1 VPEVAGPR
9 SLRHLIDAVLIV
21 SSDLDLPSM
30 LLRIVH
36 AAVDLVDARFGA
48 LGVLDATQSRL
59 AQFITVGLDDE
70 ARARIGDLPEGHGL
84 LGALIVDARPLRLPD
99 LRLHPDSY
107 GFPPNHPEMRSFLG
121 VPIRVRDEVFGN
133 LYLTDKTTAD
143 AFTDVDEELAVGLAG
158 AAGVAI
164 ENTRLHTR
172 LYEIGMI
179 EDRERI
185 ARDLHDTVIQ
195 RLFATGL
202 ALQGAA
208 RMATSDPEATQQRIE
223 TAIDDLDTTVK
234 QIRTSIF
241 DLEASGPRDTSLREQ
256 VLAIAREATTSLRS
270 DPRVRFDGPVD
281 TVVTEPITAHLLAT
295 LREALS
301 NVARHAEAS
310 EVEID
315 VVARDGQLSLQVT
328 DDGIGPTLGDAGDQ
342 HDHLGLGLTNLARR
356 AEVLG
361 GTLQLEPRDPRGTRL
376 VWRVPLS

>member
-1 VPEVAGPR
+1 MPEVADPR
-9 SLRHLIDAVLIV
+9 SLRHLLDAVLTV

-30 LLRIVH
+30 LLRIVQ

-48 LGVLDATQSRL
+48 LGVLDASQSRL
-59 AQFITVGLDDE
+59 AQFVTVGLDDD

-107 GFPPNHPEMRSFLG
+107 GFPPNHPPMRSFLG

-143 AFTDVDEELAVGLAG
+143 AFTDVDEELVVGLAG

-164 ENTRLHTR
+164 ENARLHTR

-202 ALQGAA
+202 SLQGAA
-208 RMATSDPEATQQRIE
+208 RMATSDPAATQQRIE

-241 DLEASGPRDTSLREQ
+241 DLEASGPRDASLREH
-256 VLAIAREATTSLRS
+256 VLGVARESTTSLGM
-270 DPRVRFDGPVD
+270 DPRVRFEGPVD
-281 TVVTEPITAHLLAT
+281 AVATEPVGAHLLAT

-310 EVEID
+310 EVEIE
-315 VVARDGQLSLQVT
+315 VMAQDGQLVLVVA
-328 DDGIGPTLGDAGDQ
+328 DDGIGPSLDQGDQ
-342 HDHLGLGLTNLARR
+342 QDHLGLGLANLARR

-361 GTLQLEPRDPRGTRL
+361 GTLELEPRDPHGTRL